1 MAFREEH
8 NLTLIRKNGMLP
20 RIPFSEIK
28 EALLGKK
35 YDLSINFIG
44 PNEAKDLNIRYR
56 AKDYTPN
63 VLSFPLSENEG
74 EIYICLSVVR
84 SGAKEFSMSYQKFV
98 HLIVIHGCLHLKGL
112 GHSST
117 MEDMEE
123 KLLHKFYRGKK

>member
-28 EALLGKK
+28 ESLLGKK
-35 YDLSINFIG
+35 YVLSINFIG
-44 PNEAKDLNIRYR
+44 PDEAKELNIRTR
-56 AKDYTPN
+56 QKDYTPN
-63 VLSFPLSENEG
+63 VLSFPLSETEG

-84 SGAKEFSMSYQKFV
+84 KGAKEFSMSYQKFLN
-98 HLIVIHGCLHLKGL
+98 LIVIHGALHLKGHE
-112 GHSST
+112 HSST

-123 KLLHKFYRGKK
+123 KLLNKFYRGEK